1 MLLSFDCLIL
11 VWENEN
17 ETSYFCRGSE
27 KKEKAEINW
36 GEDILGVRKCV
47 VRWILINRKQG
58 YENKLSLLFQQ
69 GKM

>member
-1 MLLSFDCLIL
+1 MKMKPVTF
-11 VWENEN
+11 VEEAK
-17 ETSYFCRGSE
+17 

-47 VRWILINRKQG
+47 VRWILISRKQG